1 MSSRITG
8 LVKWFNEDKGF
19 GFISLLMAAK
29 ISLSIFLRLMATTL
43 KLYLK
48 DRKLNSPFTAE
59 TRVLLLQ
66 T

>member
-1 MSSRITG
+1 MTSRITG
-8 LVKWFNEDKGF
+8 LENGLMKTKVLAL
-19 GFISLLMAAK
+19 SLLLMAAK